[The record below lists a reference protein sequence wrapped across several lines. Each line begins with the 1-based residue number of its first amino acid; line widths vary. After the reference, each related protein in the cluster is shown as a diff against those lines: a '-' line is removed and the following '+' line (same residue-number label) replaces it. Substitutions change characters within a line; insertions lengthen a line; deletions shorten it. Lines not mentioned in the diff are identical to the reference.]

1 MIQAHNAPV
10 SGYIGVG
17 GMTAREWFWI
27 VFLGTVW
34 GGSFIFN
41 ALLIRELG
49 PLWVTA
55 LRVSI
60 GALGCWLFLFAM
72 RKPIPKDPGLWLK
85 LGLLGVL
92 NYAIPFALF
101 PLAQADL
108 ASGVAAIVNALTPIM
123 TVLVSHFWLNGER
136 ITWTKAIGVAA
147 GFAGVA
153 ILASPAIKAGGDT
166 RLWAIAACLLATL
179 CYALALNI
187 ARSFRTVEPTA
198 LTSIALSGAAL
209 ASLPVAFMVEGIPR
223 MVLPTTWMAALAIGL
238 ISTAFTFQIMYRL
251 LPLVGATNFSTTT
264 LIAPVSAIILGL
276 LFLGEVVLPSHLL
289 GMLVIFV
296 GLMFI
301 DGRLPR
307 WLGIMR

>member
-1 MIQAHNAPV
+1 MRPFWV
-10 SGYIGVG
+10 REYT

-27 VFLGTVW
+27 VFLGAVW

-41 ALLIRELG
+41 ALLIREVG

-60 GALGCWLFLFAM
+60 GALGCWLFLVAL
-72 RKPIPKDPGLWLK
+72 RKPVPLSPVLWVK

-101 PLAQADL
+101 PLAQASL

-123 TVLVSHFWLNGER
+123 TVLVSHYWVNGER
-136 ITWTKAIGVAA
+136 ITPTKAIGVVV
-147 GFAGVA
+147 GFVGVA
-153 ILASPAIKAGGDT
+153 VLASPALAMDGNSK
-166 RLWAIAACLLATL
+166 LWAIGACLLATL

-187 ARSFRTVEPTA
+187 ARSFRHVEPTA
-198 LTSIALSGAAL
+198 LTCIALTGASL
-209 ASLPVAFMVEGIPR
+209 VSLPVALLGEGLPVIT
-223 MVLPTTWMAALAIGL
+223 LPTTWLAALAIGL

-264 LIAPVSAIILGL
+264 LIAPISAILLGTMFLQELILW
-276 LFLGEVVLPSHLL
+276 SHLV
-289 GMLVIFV
+289 GMLVIFC
-296 GLMFI
+296 GLTFI
-301 DGRLPR
+301 DGRLPAALR
-307 WLGIMR
+307 RLGR

>member
-1 MIQAHNAPV
+1 LWAIE
-10 SGYIGVG
+10 IGD
-17 GMTAREWFWI
+17 MTLREWFWI
-27 VFLGTVW
+27 LFLGAVW

-60 GALGCWLFLFAM
+60 GAMGCWLFLFAM
-72 RKPIPKDPGLWLK
+72 RKPVPRDPALWFK
-85 LGLLGVL
+85 LGMLGVL

-101 PLAQADL
+101 PMAQADL

-123 TVLVSHFWLNGER
+123 TVLVSQFWVNGER
-136 ITWTKAIGVAA
+136 ITWTKTIGVVA
-147 GFAGVA
+147 GFTGVA
-153 ILASPAIKAGGDT
+153 ILASPALREGGDS
-166 RLWAIAACLLATL
+166 RLWAIAACLVATL
-179 CYALALNI
+179 CYALALNV
-187 ARSFRTVEPTA
+187 ARSFQKVEPTA
-198 LTSIALSGAAL
+198 LTSIALTGAAL
-209 ASLPVAFMVEGIPR
+209 ASVPVALLAEGVPR
-223 MVLPTTWMAALAIGL
+223 MVLPATWMAALAIGL

-276 LFLGEVVLPSHLL
+276 LFLGEVILPSHIL
-289 GMLVIFV
+289 GMLVIFI

-307 WLGIMR
+307 WLGLMR

>member
-1 MIQAHNAPV
+1 MSSRH
-10 SGYIGVG
+10 
-17 GMTAREWFWI
+17 WFWI
-27 VFLGTVW
+27 VFLGAVW

-60 GALGCWLFLFAM
+60 GALGCWLFLMA
-72 RKPIPKDPGLWLK
+72 RGKAVPREPVLWLK
-85 LGLLGVL
+85 LAMLGVL

-101 PLAQADL
+101 PLAQENL

-123 TVLVSHFWLNGER
+123 TVIVSHYWADGER
-136 ITWTKAIGVAA
+136 MSWSKAIGVVA
-147 GFAGVA
+147 GFSGVA
-153 ILASPAIKAGGDT
+153 ILASPALQMEGNSK
-166 RLWAIAACLLATL
+166 LWAIGACLLATL

-187 ARSFRTVEPTA
+187 ARSFRTVEATA
-198 LTSIALSGAAL
+198 LSSIALTGAAMV
-209 ASLPVAFMVEGIPR
+209 SVPVAFTVEGFPHIE
-223 MVLPTTWMAALAIGL
+223 LASTWMAALAIGL

-264 LIAPVSAIILGL
+264 LIAPISAIFLGFW
-276 LFLGEVVLPSHLL
+276 FLGEVILPSHFV
-289 GMLVIFV
+289 GMIVIFV

-307 WLGIMR
+307 LFRKWLSPVKNSQ

>member
-1 MIQAHNAPV
+1 MSSRQ
-10 SGYIGVG
+10 
-17 GMTAREWFWI
+17 WFWI
-27 VFLGTVW
+27 ILLGAVW

-60 GALGCWLFLFAM
+60 GALGCWLFLFVRGKAV
-72 RKPIPKDPGLWLK
+72 PLEPTLWLK

-101 PLAQADL
+101 PLAQANL

-123 TVLVSHFWLNGER
+123 TVIVSHYWVNGER
-136 ITWTKAIGVAA
+136 MSWSKAIGVVA
-147 GFAGVA
+147 GFTGVA
-153 ILASPAIKAGGDT
+153 ILASPALQMEGNSK
-166 RLWAIAACLLATL
+166 LWAIGACLVATL
-179 CYALALNI
+179 CYALALNTV
-187 ARSFRTVEPTA
+187 RSFRDVEPSA
-198 LTSIALSGAAL
+198 LSSIALTGAAVVTV
-209 ASLPVAFMVEGIPR
+209 PVAFIGEGLPV
-223 MVLPTTWMAALAIGL
+223 MVLPTTWLAALAIGL

-251 LPLVGATNFSTTT
+251 LPQVGATNFSTTT
-264 LIAPVSAIILGL
+264 LIAPISAIFLGFW
-276 LFLGEVVLPSHLL
+276 FLGEVILPSHFI
-289 GMLVIFV
+289 GMIVIFI

-307 WLGIMR
+307 FIRRWVFSTNE

>member
-1 MIQAHNAPV
+1 
-10 SGYIGVG
+10 
-17 GMTAREWFWI
+17 MTSRQWFWI
-27 VFLGTVW
+27 VLLGAVW

-60 GALGCWLFLFAM
+60 GALGCWLFLFVRGKSVPREPM
-72 RKPIPKDPGLWLK
+72 LWFK
-85 LGLLGVL
+85 LGMLGVL

-101 PLAQADL
+101 PLAQANL

-123 TVLVSHFWLNGER
+123 TVIVSHYWVNGER
-136 ITWTKAIGVAA
+136 LSWSKAVGVVA

-153 ILASPAIKAGGDT
+153 ILASPALQMEGNSK
-166 RLWAIAACLLATL
+166 LWAIGACLLATL

-187 ARSFRTVEPTA
+187 ARSFRHVEATA
-198 LTSIALSGAAL
+198 LSSIALTGAAVVTVPIAFL
-209 ASLPVAFMVEGIPR
+209 AEGMPV
-223 MVLPTTWMAALAIGL
+223 MVLPTTWMAVLAIGL
-238 ISTAFTFQIMYRL
+238 ISTAFTFQIMYRM
-251 LPLVGATNFSTTT
+251 LPQVGATNFSTTT
-264 LIAPVSAIILGL
+264 LVAPISAILLGFW
-276 LFLGEVVLPSHLL
+276 FLGEVMLPSHVV
-289 GMLVIFV
+289 GMIVIFV

-307 WLGIMR
+307 WIRQLAR

>member
-1 MIQAHNAPV
+1 
-10 SGYIGVG
+10 
-17 GMTAREWFWI
+17 MTLREWFWI
-27 VFLGTVW
+27 LFLGAVW
-34 GGSFIFN
+34 GGSFILN

-72 RKPIPKDPGLWLK
+72 RKPVPRDLRLWVK

-101 PLAQADL
+101 PMAQADL

-123 TVLVSHFWLNGER
+123 TVLVSQFWVNGER
-136 ITWTKAIGVAA
+136 ITWTKAIGVVA
-147 GFAGVA
+147 GFTGVA
-153 ILASPAIKAGGDT
+153 ILASPALQAGGDS

-179 CYALALNI
+179 CYALALNV
-187 ARSFRTVEPTA
+187 ARSFQKVEPTA
-198 LTSIALSGAAL
+198 LTSIALTGAAI
-209 ASLPVAFMVEGIPR
+209 ASLPVALLAEGLPH

-251 LPLVGATNFSTTT
+251 LPLVGATNFSTTM

-276 LFLGEVVLPSHLL
+276 VLLGEVILPSHVL

-307 WLGIMR
+307 LLGLMR